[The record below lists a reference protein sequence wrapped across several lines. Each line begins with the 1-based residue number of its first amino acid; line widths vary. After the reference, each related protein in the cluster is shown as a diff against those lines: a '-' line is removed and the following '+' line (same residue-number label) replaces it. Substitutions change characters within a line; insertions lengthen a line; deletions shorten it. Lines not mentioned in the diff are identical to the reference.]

1 MRRKEGRPSESSF
14 QDFRNFIDDMNMGE
28 INFRGEPFTW
38 ANNRKG
44 KVLSKRYWID
54 ALDQLS
60 E

>member
-1 MRRKEGRPSESSF
+1 
-14 QDFRNFIDDMNMGE
+14 MNMGE
-28 INFRGEPFTW
+28 IKFRGEPFTW